1 MRQNL
6 IHIEIKISLYIFSY
20 SLIPIL
26 YRVGINSIRRL
37 SFDETCCK
45 LKGVPKEC
53 IGNCIDDAST
63 PSSRVMGLPPSMCDD
78 YRKAIERCVVIGK
91 TGIYNDLDILW
102 FLGFYSQ
109 ENYLRKLLSF

>member
-1 MRQNL
+1 M
-6 IHIEIKISLYIFSY
+6 SLSIFSY

-53 IGNCIDDAST
+53 IGNCIDDDST

-102 FLGFYSQ
+102 LLGFYSQ
-109 ENYLRKLLSF
+109 ENH

>member
-1 MRQNL
+1 M
-6 IHIEIKISLYIFSY
+6 SLSIFSY

-26 YRVGINSIRRL
+26 YRVGINSIKRL

-53 IGNCIDDAST
+53 IGNCIDDDST

-91 TGIYNDLDILW
+91 TGIYNDLDVLW
-102 FLGFYSQ
+102 HLRFYFQ
-109 ENYLRKLLSF
+109 ENYKKTLLSF

>member
-1 MRQNL
+1 M
-6 IHIEIKISLYIFSY
+6 IHYAIKLKISLSIFSHI
-20 SLIPIL
+20 LILIL
-26 YRVGINSIRRL
+26 YRAGISSIRRL

-53 IGNCIDDAST
+53 IGNCIDDDST

-91 TGIYNDLDILW
+91 TGSYNDLDILW
-102 FLGFYSQ
+102 RLELYSQ
-109 ENYLRKLLSF
+109 END